1 MKWLAHKWLSHPEL
15 SHPAGKLLAVA
26 TASTA
31 ALLAPASA
39 RADTEFPEFGGVPEV
54 LGLNAMALD
63 MDWIWSWLGLIVVVA
78 ALIAADRVKIGKRK
92 D

>member
-1 MKWLAHKWLSHPEL
+1 MKWLAHKWM
-15 SHPAGKLLAVA
+15 SHPAGKLVAVA
-26 TASTA
+26 IASTA

-39 RADTEFPEFGGVPEV
+39 RADTEFPELGGVPEG
-54 LGLNAMALD
+54 LGLNAMVLD
-63 MDWIWSWLGLIVVVA
+63 MDWTWSGLGLIVVVA